1 MAYWSVY
8 VSKDDEKALQ
18 KALERIAHAR
28 RWSFSQAVAEV
39 LREHLLEEGKCLT
52 EAERWGRL
60 AAVSFFE
67 GYPERDAVYDK
78 I

>member
-8 VSKDDEKALQ
+8 VSKNDEKALK
-18 KALERIAHAR
+18 KALEKVAQTR

-39 LREHLLEEGKCLT
+39 LREHLLGEGMCLT
-52 EAERWGRL
+52 EGERWSRL
-60 AAVSFFE
+60 AAESFFE

>member
-8 VSKDDEKALQ
+8 VSKEDEKVLK
-18 KALERIAHAR
+18 KALEKLVQTR

-52 EAERWGRL
+52 EGERWGRL
-60 AAVSFFE
+60 AAGSFFE

-78 I
+78 L